1 MRLWGW
7 GPSDGISALVGGN
20 TIVRVLSLSIHMHWG
35 QAIWEHSEK
44 VTLCKSGK
52 EGSPETKLVGTLIL
66 DFSASRA
73 VLNKC
78 LLFKPL
84 GGILWRQLGQTDTAP
99 LLYPFK
105 VLTPPFPL
113 WWRVFCPLRQP
124 SICLWVSSCIF
135 REEIYPPR
143 HPQNNP
149 SSVRGPLTE
158 QGHSLFPST
167 ASDICRQRPQPSQPF
182 QVSMGTEAISVLFFF
197 FFCLPSAPCTL
208 LAPEEKLF
216 TCFLV
221 ECSKLLFSRSSI
233 SSSFN
238 YTSKNLFSSL
248 LSLLFPHHASTLV
261 FQKLKL
267 CFYWRMRCWFLLFLF
282 SC

>member
-1 MRLWGW
+1 MRLWRW
-7 GPSDGISALVGGN
+7 GPSDGISALVRGD
-20 TIVRVLSLSIHMHWG
+20 TIVSVLSLSIHMHWG
-35 QAIWEHSEK
+35 KAIWEHREK

-78 LLFKPL
+78 LLCKPL
-84 GGILWRQLGQTDTAP
+84 GGILWWQLGQTDTAP

-113 WWRVFCPLRQP
+113 WWGVFYPLRLP

-149 SSVRGPLTE
+149 SSVCGPLAE

-167 ASDICRQRPQPSQPF
+167 PSDICRQRPRPSQPF
-182 QVSMGTEAISVLFFF
+182 QVSMGTEATSVLFF
-197 FFCLPSAPCTL
+197 CLLSAPCTL

-216 TCFLV
+216 TYFLV
-221 ECSKLLFSRSSI
+221 EWSKLLFFRSSI
-233 SSSFN
+233 SSSFS

-248 LSLLFPHHASTLV
+248 LSIFFPHHASMLI
-261 FQKLKL
+261 FQKLKF
-267 CFYWRMRCWFLLFLF
+267 CFY
-282 SC
+282 